1 MKQYNQQVNHKGRA
15 VKNKLIFVL
24 LPLFLVFVGGRYAG
38 AQTEPPPDFPI
49 NDSELVDPDAAD
61 FSSDIFSEDFGTDGT
76 NDTTDTTTDTT
87 VDTTTET
94 TDTTATTTVTDTST
108 GPKENAIF
116 WISFLALMLILQT
129 TRQLLREKH
138 QNDVF

>member
-1 MKQYNQQVNHKGRA
+1 MKQYKQQGIHKGRA
-15 VKNKLIFVL
+15 VKNKFIFIL
-24 LPLFLVFVGGRYAG
+24 LPIFIIFIGNNFVS

-49 NDSELVDPDAAD
+49 NDSELVDPDASD

-76 NDTTDTTTDTT
+76 NDATDTTDTTTTDTT
-87 VDTTTET
+87 DTTET
-94 TDTTATTTVTDTST
+94 TTTTVADTST

-116 WISFLALMLILQT
+116 WISFLAVLLVLQT
-129 TRQLLREKH
+129 TRQLLKEKQ